1 MLRELGCGFFLGWF
15 ARLAALALPIAGQI
29 ISLAT
34 GLTSVIQ
41 PDPELGAQS
50 SALARLL
57 SLSAPVLIFS
67 TGLYAL
73 PVEALANSYDAVPRG
88 AALDGRDAVQTT
100 VRLTATTFDCALR
113 FAGPFVVAGALWQV
127 CLGLL
132 ARFVPTIQAGAALV
146 PGQLLGGSFLLAVL
160 GQRIL
165 SAWTTEL
172 EHAFGTLLG
181 IFHG

>member
-132 ARFVPTIQAGAALV
+132 ARFVPTIQAGAALE